1 MIKMIETW
9 ILNMNIAGISHGI
22 AEFTNK
28 KDAINIVK
36 IYRQIN
42 NQVLELEKN
51 VVFESIED
59 YCDFY
64 DMEATE
70 Q

>member
-1 MIKMIETW
+1 MIETW
-9 ILNMNIAGISHGI
+9 VLNMNIAGISHGI
-22 AEFTNK
+22 AEFINK
-28 KDAINIVK
+28 KDAINIAK
-36 IYRQIN
+36 IYHQIN

-64 DMEATE
+64 DVEE
-70 Q
+70 IE